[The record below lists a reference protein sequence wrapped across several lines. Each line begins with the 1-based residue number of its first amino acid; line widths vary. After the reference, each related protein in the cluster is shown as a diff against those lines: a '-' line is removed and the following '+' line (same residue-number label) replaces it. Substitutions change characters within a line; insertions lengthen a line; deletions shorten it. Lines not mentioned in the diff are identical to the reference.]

1 METKLLM
8 VRCSCYV
15 RDTSQG
21 HKHGKGG
28 RGGGGGGG
36 ALLKGVGRGTFERGG
51 TF

>member
-28 RGGGGGGG
+28 RG
-36 ALLKGVGRGTFERGG
+36 ALLKGVGRDTFERGG
-51 TF
+51 DTF